1 LSIDKKVK
9 FLENISYIGAGD
21 LKGGYR
27 DKVIALSKRINE
39 FTLISP
45 INSDEREIRG
55 EKVYIT
61 PLNILFL
68 ESLSFNIKLLLKR
81 FHKRNIDIIMTS
93 NPFYLPSAFII
104 KLKSKS
110 KPKLI
115 LEVITL
121 PVGWTGFFLVLTKLI
136 FDFIIYLSRYF
147 CDGIIVQS
155 QNLENYIYRII
166 GNKIPIKTIYPGV
179 DCNRFNPNNIPYEDI
194 ENLKKSLN
202 IPLENV
208 IVMYHGAISIGRG
221 IDTMIK
227 SFSEVLKKDSKVSFI
242 IIGDGNY
249 LDKAKNL
256 VKRLGIEE
264 HMLILGSVP
273 FPKLPEYIALA
284 DICIVPLPENNNWSI
299 SYKLLESMAMAKP
312 VIATDINVNRIV
324 DPESRYCY
332 FVPPDDPIA
341 MGNAIIYLI
350 KEKDRRKSMGI
361 KAREYIKEN
370 FTWEKCVD
378 LTLEFIENLKRNG

>member
-1 LSIDKKVK
+1 MSKKVK
-9 FLENISYIGAGD
+9 FLENISYIGDGN

-27 DKVIALSKRINE
+27 DKVIALSKRLNE

-45 INSDEREIRG
+45 INLDESSFCG

-81 FHKRNIDIIMTS
+81 FHKRDFDIIMTS
-93 NPFYLPSAFII
+93 TPFYLPSAFII

-121 PVGWTGFFLVLTKLI
+121 PVGWKGFFLVLTKLI

-147 CDGIIVQS
+147 CDGIISQS
-155 QNLENYIYRII
+155 QNLENYIYRIV
-166 GNKIPIKTIYPGV
+166 GNKIPIKIIYPGV

-202 IPLENV
+202 IPLENF
-208 IVMYHGAISIGRG
+208 IVMYHGAINIGRG
-221 IDTMIK
+221 IDIMIK
-227 SFSEVLKKDSKVSFI
+227 AFSEVLKKESKISFI

-249 LDKAKNL
+249 LDKMRNL
-256 VKRLGIEE
+256 VERLGIKG
-264 HMLILGSVP
+264 HTLILGSVP

-312 VIATDINVNRIV
+312 VIATDIYVNRLV
-324 DPESRYCY
+324 DPEGKYCY
-332 FVPPDDPIA
+332 FVPPNNPYA
-341 MGNAIIYLI
+341 MAEAIIQLI
-350 KEKDRRKSMGI
+350 EDKERRILMGI

-370 FTWEKCVD
+370 FNWERCAD
-378 LTLEFIENLKRNG
+378 LTLEFIENLKRQ